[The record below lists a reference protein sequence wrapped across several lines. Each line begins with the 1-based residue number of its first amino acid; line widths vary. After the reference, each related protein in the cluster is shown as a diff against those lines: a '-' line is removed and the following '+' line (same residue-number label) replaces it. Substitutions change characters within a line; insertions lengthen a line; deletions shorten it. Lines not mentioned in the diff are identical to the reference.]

1 MLSNRL
7 GFKPKLNE
15 INSFYGLVYPP
26 ISFINLV
33 RQNEPV
39 KLIQSCE
46 VFCSWPNFFTKS
58 GYRWRDL
65 SEEWADICL
74 KNHLYYNRD
83 RAFDYVRANISPI
96 ITDKY
101 AL

>member
-7 GFKPKLNE
+7 GFNPKMNKYL
-15 INSFYGLVYPP
+15 FYRQAYPP
-26 ISFINLV
+26 ISFIELV

-46 VFCSWPNFFTKS
+46 VFCGWPNFFTKS
-58 GYRWRDL
+58 GYQWRDL
-65 SEEWADICL
+65 SEKWADICL
-74 KNHLYYNRD
+74 KNQLYHNRD
-83 RAFDYVRANISPI
+83 RAFEYVRVHISPS

-101 AL
+101 VL